1 MRSGRRKT
9 TPVLLALAALVTLL
23 GACGPD
29 TPPSSEMPDPHRI
42 IASGAVGGLVDA
54 GLPQRLLDDANDP
67 STLLLMQQVSTNN
80 TLPAATATLT
90 YRSAEDLERA
100 LRRNE
105 VPESMPWLLLDLEGW
120 SLTPKRE
127 QRDPIAALRRAVDAA
142 HGHGKKVLFAPG
154 ITLMNVLAPDASGDD
169 LYQAFID
176 QLVTPGAEIA
186 DGFEIQ
192 SQRTEATEYAASFV
206 RTAVK
211 AAVAVHPAGAPV
223 LVGVSTNPNGRQV
236 TAHDMETVYDAGM
249 TAGATGYW
257 LNVPSGGEECP
268 NCGEPQYAIGVEF
281 LTKVS

>member
-1 MRSGRRKT
+1 M
-9 TPVLLALAALVTLL
+9 LLALAVLVTLL

-29 TPPSSEMPDPHRI
+29 TPPSSEMSDPQRI

-80 TLPAATATLT
+80 TLPAATPTLT

-127 QRDPIAALRRAVDAA
+127 QRDPIAALHRAVDAA

-236 TAHDMETVYDAGM
+236 TAHDMETVYDAAM

-268 NCGEPQYAIGVEF
+268 NCGEPQYAVGVEF